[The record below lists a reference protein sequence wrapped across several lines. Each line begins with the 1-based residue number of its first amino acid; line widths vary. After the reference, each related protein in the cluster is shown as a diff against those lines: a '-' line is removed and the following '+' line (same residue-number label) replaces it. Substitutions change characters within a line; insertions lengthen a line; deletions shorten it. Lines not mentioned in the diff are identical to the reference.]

1 MTLLSHTSKR
11 LVGLYQSTARD
22 VHRIIRLS
30 SIVPTNHG
38 TSRSK
43 AFLSTEA
50 FADLR
55 KQGIMDERDLLQF
68 STLHELQRNASL
80 AFGDHPLFGTY
91 QKKEGQ
97 DASFEF
103 MTYKEFGTAVDNC
116 RTVLKD
122 LGKLNC
128 SNTTRCI
135 FELIWFH

>member
-11 LVGLYQSTARD
+11 FTSRYQSIARNI
-22 VHRIIRLS
+22 RIS
-30 SIVPTNHG
+30 SIAPTNHG
-38 TSRSK
+38 TSSK

-55 KQGIMDERDLLQF
+55 KQGIMDERNLLQF
-68 STLHELQRNASL
+68 KTLHELQRNASL

-91 QKKEGQ
+91 QKKEGH

-103 MTYKEFGTAVDNC
+103 MTYKEFGTAVDHC

-122 LGKLNC
+122 LGKFI
-128 SNTTRCI
+128 I
-135 FELIWFH
+135 F